1 VVTAVK
7 AVSFCGVNVLIQ
19 ALHFAM
25 IDKADEFQLVN
36 FVLQFKGFHFL
47 TALIGAARLGLAAL
61 AVFVHSAGHTMSSA
75 DMAALAPGQAAD

>member
-1 VVTAVK
+1 MVTAVK

-25 IDKADEFQLVN
+25 IDKADEFQLVH

-61 AVFVHSAGHTMSSA
+61 AVFVRAASHTMSSA